1 MTRKK
6 PMSMF
11 GNSDLSQYGGHYLK
25 RFSFWRVLEKAD
37 ESIWLR
43 KGKTPDSDA
52 HRNGCCPKLIIDV

>member
-1 MTRKK
+1 
-6 PMSMF
+6 MF